1 MLGVQNPD
9 VSQSTCCSEA
19 WKCILYLL
27 LQSFWWLPAILDIS
41 WLAATGLQSLPL
53 LSHGLSRSTSLCLSW
68 FFSSY
73 KDSSRMGFRAHCNSL
88 WHHLNNW
95 LCLPKAMFPNKV
107 TFTGF
112 FWMWIWRERGHSWT
126 ECIYPRRFTGL
137 FGTAWFSFTAPFNI
151 LIPHITKKEPYRE

>member
-9 VSQSTCCSEA
+9 VGQSTCCSEA
-19 WKCILYLL
+19 WKCSLPCSFKASGDFR
-27 LQSFWWLPAILDIS
+27 QSLTFL
-41 WLAATGLQSLPL
+41 GLQLQDSKSLPL

-107 TFTGF
+107 TFTGS
-112 FWMWIWRERGHSWT
+112 FWMWIWRREGHSWT
-126 ECIYPRRFTGL
+126 KCMYPRKIYRSLWDGL
-137 FGTAWFSFTAPFNI
+137 IFFYCPF
-151 LIPHITKKEPYRE
+151 